1 MSRPSHA
8 AGFDAAARLAAAASE
23 LGVELNSHQQ
33 AKLLQY
39 VHLLDRWSKTYNLSA
54 IRGEESMLTHHVLD
68 SLAIVPAL
76 ARWAGGRIIRA
87 LDVGSGAG
95 LPGVV
100 MAIARADWFITTV
113 DSVGKKSAFV
123 RQAAGELGLSNL
135 VSRHERV
142 ELMTAATAFDLIVSR
157 AFATLSEFTE
167 LTQRCLAPGGV
178 WVAMKG
184 RVPIDEI
191 AKLPGHRSVFHVEQL
206 VVPGL
211 GAERCL
217 VWIRPN

>member
-1 MSRPSHA
+1 MSSPSGA
-8 AGFDAAARLAAAASE
+8 AGFDAANRLSEAARDLEVDLTSR
-23 LGVELNSHQQ
+23 QQ
-33 AKLLQY
+33 AMLLQY
-39 VHLLDRWSKTYNLSA
+39 MHLLDRWSKTYNLSA
-54 IRGEESMLTHHVLD
+54 IRGDESILTHHVLD
-68 SLAIVPAL
+68 SLAIMPAL

-113 DSVGKKSAFV
+113 DSVGKKAAFV

-135 VSRHERV
+135 VSLHGRV
-142 ELMTAATAFDLIVSR
+142 ERMPAVAAFDLIVSR
-157 AFATLSEFTE
+157 AFATLTEFTE
-167 LTQRCLAPGGV
+167 LTERRLASGGV

-184 RVPIDEI
+184 RPPHDEI

-211 GAERCL
+211 GAQRCL

>member
-1 MSRPSHA
+1 MSRRSHA
-8 AGFDAAARLAAAASE
+8 AAFDAAARLAAAASE

-33 AKLLQY
+33 AMLLQY

-135 VSRHERV
+135 VSLHERA

-157 AFATLSEFTE
+157 AFATLCEFTE

-191 AKLPGHRSVFHVEQL
+191 ANLPGHRSVFHVEQL
-206 VVPGL
+206 LVPGL